1 MTFFTNLKIGYK
13 ILLCFSVII
22 LLSMIQGASSLTSL
36 TTTSD
41 LVDRMNTLT
50 TSVGI
55 PVTDLKS
62 QFRQLRIYGIRI
74 TSGKPELL
82 NEYRGKIASQLQE
95 TEKTI
100 KKILD
105 AEISSDTRG
114 NMQIISTDLDKYKD
128 AFRRIIAILE
138 DNSKS
143 PEERQASAFAITKDE
158 MKIIGNEA
166 DAQIH
171 QILDREAAAF
181 KGIDQ
186 KVDTE
191 TRPSVVILVTV
202 LNVILAVIFS
212 ILLSRSFG
220 HRANRLVQA
229 ADRVADGDLTVELK
243 SRSHDEIGLLT
254 TSINTMIEH
263 LRSIINSMTSH
274 SRTIAN
280 SMEDL
285 ESSSRTISESTSQIL
300 TQTLTVSAA
309 SEEMAATSKEI
320 ASNCNAAARASEETR
335 DTTQES
341 IDTVRTT
348 VAKIR
353 DHSQKTEDDA
363 RIIAKLGDETK
374 QIDTIIATIQD
385 IANQTNLLAL
395 NAAIEAARAGEHG
408 RGFAVV
414 SDEVRALANRTAQ
427 STQEINK
434 MIKAVQDEVDT
445 ASRSFGETV
454 RQMEE
459 IAAETENIESRLDTI
474 VSKVSDVSNQINQI
488 AVATEQQT
496 ATSQDMSAN
505 LQQIAQLTKDVSAN
519 AEDTLKTT
527 TTMTKLSAEINE
539 DTSRFRIS

>member
-1 MTFFTNLKIGYK
+1 
-13 ILLCFSVII
+13 
-22 LLSMIQGASSLTSL
+22 
-36 TTTSD
+36 
-41 LVDRMNTLT
+41 
-50 TSVGI
+50 
-55 PVTDLKS
+55 
-62 QFRQLRIYGIRI
+62 
-74 TSGKPELL
+74 
-82 NEYRGKIASQLQE
+82 
-95 TEKTI
+95 
-100 KKILD
+100 
-105 AEISSDTRG
+105 
-114 NMQIISTDLDKYKD
+114 
-128 AFRRIIAILE
+128 
-138 DNSKS
+138 
-143 PEERQASAFAITKDE
+143 
-158 MKIIGNEA
+158 
-166 DAQIH
+166 
-171 QILDREAAAF
+171 
-181 KGIDQ
+181 
-186 KVDTE
+186 
-191 TRPSVVILVTV
+191 
-202 LNVILAVIFS
+202 
-212 ILLSRSFG
+212 
-220 HRANRLVQA
+220 
-229 ADRVADGDLTVELK
+229 
-243 SRSHDEIGLLT
+243 
-254 TSINTMIEH
+254 
-263 LRSIINSMTSH
+263 
-274 SRTIAN
+274 
-280 SMEDL
+280 
-285 ESSSRTISESTSQIL
+285 
-300 TQTLTVSAA
+300 
-309 SEEMAATSKEI
+309 MAATSKEI

-385 IANQTNLLAL
+385 IANQTTLLAL